1 MGIVLT
7 FCHSLFL
14 QKTSWCKNC
23 IFFGSVQRRGRR
35 MSAGARKNDRAAKAT
50 IVNGSASPAP
60 SGSATKISFARR
72 LRGEGGKKGLFPAFP
87 RRHPCGG
94 DAPLCLA
101 AVPPFLAAGQERSQA
116 APSAA
121 SGNCHRARQLAGGH
135 TYTKALACSLG
146 RKLNE
151 SATFCLVC

>member
-50 IVNGSASPAP
+50 IVKGSASPAS
-60 SGSATKISFARR
+60 SGSPTEIFARR
-72 LRGEGGKKGLFPAFP
+72 LCGEGGKKGHFPAFP
-87 RRHPCGG
+87 RPHPCGG

-101 AVPPFLAAGQERSQA
+101 AVPPFLAAGWERSQA

-121 SGNCHRARQLAGGH
+121 SGDCRRARQLAGER
-135 TYTKALACSLG
+135 TYTKALASSLG

-151 SATFCLVC
+151 SATFCLVR